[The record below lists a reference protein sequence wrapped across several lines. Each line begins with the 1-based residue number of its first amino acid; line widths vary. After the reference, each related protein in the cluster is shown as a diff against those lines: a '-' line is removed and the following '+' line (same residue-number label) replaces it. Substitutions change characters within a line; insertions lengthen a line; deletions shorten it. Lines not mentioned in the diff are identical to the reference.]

1 MRVLPA
7 LIENAAHRINSPPPD
22 LLVDT
27 SGGIHLQVRKGQRE
41 LSREA
46 SLVLSHRRALPD
58 AVRHVKPS
66 WLRWGC
72 HPFRGPC
79 RVADVVPGDRVDTG
93 DRCDRCDTS
102 LLFLR

>member
-1 MRVLPA
+1 MRVLLA
-7 LIENAAHRINSPPPD
+7 LIENAAHYINSPMPD
-22 LLVDT
+22 LLVDI

-58 AVRHVKPS
+58 TARNVKPS

-72 HPFRGPC
+72 HPFGAPC
-79 RVADVVPGDRVDTG
+79 RAADVVPGDRGDAG

-102 LLFLR
+102 LLFAR